1 MVALVAT
8 EGGCPGA
15 AHGRAER
22 TGMQTHYVHGARQWS
37 DNAQAGVPPQAGGA
51 PQAELSTAALWTVLS
66 SVSPAQSRGRTRGG
80 ATSSGGLPLLARGS
94 GGRIIHGYLPLVLE

>member
-51 PQAELSTAALWTVLS
+51 PQAELSTAALWTV
-66 SVSPAQSRGRTRGG
+66 
-80 ATSSGGLPLLARGS
+80 GGLPLLARGS

>member
-22 TGMQTHYVHGARQWS
+22 TGMQTHYVYEARQWS
-37 DNAQAGVPPQAGGA
+37 DRLQAGVPPQAGGA
-51 PQAELSTAALWTVLS
+51 PQAELSTAALWEGCPS
-66 SVSPAQSRGRTRGG
+66 SHARVRPHS
-80 ATSSGGLPLLARGS
+80 TSSPTS
-94 GGRIIHGYLPLVLE
+94 S